1 MPGGD
6 GTGPCGRGPGSGWGR
21 GPCGRGMRRGCGF
34 GYGAMGRGMGMM
46 PRALSPEEEK
56 AGLQQLKE
64 SLENEVK
71 QIQKRLE
78 ELK

>member
-1 MPGGD
+1 
-6 GTGPCGRGPGSGWGR
+6 
-21 GPCGRGMRRGCGF
+21 MRRGCGF

>member
-6 GTGPCGRGPGSGWGR
+6 GTGPFGRGAGSGRGM
-21 GPCGRGMRRGCGF
+21 GPCGRGMARGYGFGCG
-34 GYGAMGRGMGMM
+34 ARGRGMGMIA
-46 PRALSPEEEK
+46 RQQTPEDEK